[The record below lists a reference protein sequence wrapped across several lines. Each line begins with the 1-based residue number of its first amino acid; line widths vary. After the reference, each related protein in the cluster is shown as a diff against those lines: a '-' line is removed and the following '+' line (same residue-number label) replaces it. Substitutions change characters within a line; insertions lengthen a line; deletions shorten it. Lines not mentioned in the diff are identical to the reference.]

1 MFQATYFIFTYFIS
15 VSNHLIRMV
24 LAEEAIQFVLYNLL
38 FSLTDSKQLFVLDSH
53 NFF

>member
-24 LAEEAIQFVLYNLL
+24 LAEEAIQFVLYNL